1 VAGKPERRE
10 RDHLD
15 PHPGQSAFVPRPAR
29 GYAWPPF
36 EAENFA
42 ALRHGAHSP
51 RKVRPVAEEIA
62 RALLE
67 VAPWTARPAFEAVR
81 ASWAWVE
88 AQLVL
93 LRVFVDEQGMLD
105 ADGQPRPAVSLSAR
119 LESRASSLRAE
130 LGLTPQS
137 LAKLLSNLASVAVA
151 GGDGDGLASL
161 KAEGARI
168 LAAREAALLAGDEM
182 PGDDEAGTS

>member
-1 VAGKPERRE
+1 VAGQPKRRE
-10 RDHLD
+10 REGLD
-15 PHPGQSAFVPRPAR
+15 PHPQRSAFAPSPAR

-51 RKVRPVAEEIA
+51 RKVRPLADEIA
-62 RALLE
+62 RALPE
-67 VAPWTARPAFEAVR
+67 VAPWTARPAFELVR
-81 ASWAWVE
+81 ASLAWVE

-93 LRVFVDEQGMLD
+93 LQAFVDEHGMLD
-105 ADGQPRPAVSLSAR
+105 ADGQPRPAVSLAAR

-137 LAKLLSNLASVAVA
+137 LAKLLSNLATVAAA

-168 LAAREAALLAGDEM
+168 LAAREAALPAGEET
-182 PGDDEAGTS
+182 PRDDKAGTA